1 MYLCYMLLLQWLLVV
16 AYPVGHLI
24 AKIGDDHFPSEFAL
38 IGPPIALLL
47 AKRRHQARTNLFL
60 LLVGYG
66 LAKATPTQAPYGA
79 IVFHFG
85 AGALELGT
93 VHALWELDQED
104 KQEDPISDGGRPRI

>member
-1 MYLCYMLLLQWLLVV
+1 MYLCCMLLLQWLLVV

-79 IVFHFG
+79 ICHHWEIRW
-85 AGALELGT
+85 AL
-93 VHALWELDQED
+93 ARKID
-104 KQEDPISDGGRPRI
+104 KYAYY

>member
-47 AKRRHQARTNLFL
+47 AKRRHQVRTNLSCCSSGM
-60 LLVGYG
+60 VWQ
-66 LAKATPTQAPYGA
+66 KPHRHRRPTERSV
-79 IVFHFG
+79 I
-85 AGALELGT
+85 AG
-93 VHALWELDQED
+93 
-104 KQEDPISDGGRPRI
+104 R